1 MSRRSAVESAKI
13 LWRQDPP
20 SRRDLPA
27 LRSSSDFAWA
37 FWNRVPHF
45 TPITAF
51 WSVSVNNRQTLDIL
65 SLVFKTYQPPPGQQR
80 VNSVQD
86 WPGTDFEITS
96 VEALAILGKFSP
108 STMAADFHA
117 SRSIDRGSPTG
128 IAAGFFLAQHKRQL
142 GGNKMIVKITVF
154 KALQPV
160 TDDEFPT
167 IIFWVQNARNIY
179 GGINGAHS
187 VNVSDVVGIDRMWEF
202 GEPKVLKR
210 SADGKSVI
218 REHVVRVE
226 L

>member
-1 MSRRSAVESAKI
+1 VGILEPSAAFYPNNSVLERERQQSPDAGYLEPRLQDLSAATRATKSEQCSG
-13 LWRQDPP
+13 L
-20 SRRDLPA
+20 A
-27 LRSSSDFAWA
+27 
-37 FWNRVPHF
+37 WNR
-45 TPITAF
+45 F
-51 WSVSVNNRQTLDIL
+51 WDNFCWSTRYLGQVQSFHYGSRL
-65 SLVFKTYQPPPGQQR
+65 SCFQEYWQR
-80 VNSVQD
+80 
-86 WPGTDFEITS
+86 
-96 VEALAILGKFSP
+96 
-108 STMAADFHA
+108 ST
-117 SRSIDRGSPTG
+117 RKELTNTGSPTG